1 MKLSISLNDELLRE
15 MDDYCKA
22 NFMSRS
28 GLIAY
33 SCTQFLNQ
41 AKIVQAMQ
49 GMAKTMREVADKNE
63 CPPEALKELEQYEQ
77 LIMSFNA
84 PKA

>member
-1 MKLSISLNDELLRE
+1 MKISISLNDDLLRE

-22 NFMSRS
+22 NFMTRS

-49 GMAKTMREVADKNE
+49 GMAKTMRDVADKNE
-63 CPPEALKELEQYEQ
+63 CTPEALKELERYEQ
-77 LIMSFNA
+77 LIMSF
-84 PKA
+84 KS